1 MTNISKNTH
10 LAVNIILILLGAYL
24 VYFISNFWIGSQ
36 EQHERI
42 IDNSGVSFF
51 FKKFVLNLV
60 VIAFIIGLMAIVN
73 KLLKNKNMK
82 KTLLY
87 STVLLIVLSIVTIFF
102 SMT

>member
-10 LAVNIILILLGAYL
+10 LTINIILTLLGAYI

-36 EQHERI
+36 EQHEMV

-60 VIAFIIGLMAIVN
+60 VIAFVIGLMAIIN
-73 KLLKNKNMK
+73 KLLKNRNIK

-87 STVLLIVLSIVTIFF
+87 STILLIVLSIVSIFF